1 MTKTLLKKSGKSGVT
16 CKVPTQVTLL
26 GQALEPVAA
35 WLHFEMAQKVAKSGH
50 VFDTLSD
57 LCLHMGIIEQAL
69 AHLEPRCDDLMKSV
83 IQNDKATALDAGRA
97 AGRLEQVFSEFVNGS
112 QKALA
117 LTPRQDSLEARDL
130 LLGVYRHH
138 ICELS
143 QWLDKLV
150 SAIAEPLSTLKEQ
163 HIRLTANV
171 VLPVTLNLTSPPQ
184 MTRLHEIAQAFQ
196 GEPMKQTPIPDQ
208 PARPGLLATIG
219 ALAFGLGVANA
230 AWSKK
235 PN

>member
-1 MTKTLLKKSGKSGVT
+1 MTKSASKHSDVVCL
-16 CKVPTQVTLL
+16 VPTQVTLL
-26 GQALEPVAA
+26 GLALKPVAA
-35 WLHFEMAQKVAKSGH
+35 MLHDDLAQKEWATGPK
-50 VFDTLSD
+50 FDTLND

-69 AHLEPRCDDLMKSV
+69 AHLEPRCDDLMKSL

-97 AGRLEQVFSEFVNGS
+97 AGRLEQVLSEFVNGY

-117 LTPRQDSLEARDL
+117 STPGQDSLEARDL

-150 SAIAEPLSTLKEQ
+150 SAIAEPLATLKEL
-163 HIRLTANV
+163 HIRLAANV
-171 VLPVTLNLTSPPQ
+171 VLPITLNLTSPPQ

-196 GEPMKQTPIPDQ
+196 VEPLNQTPIPDQ
-208 PARPGLLATIG
+208 PTRPGLLATVG
-219 ALAFGLGVANA
+219 ALAFGLGVVDA
-230 AWSKK
+230 ALGKK
-235 PN
+235 HD